1 MSGPSPYAFL
11 VGDKVFYDPHPGAQ
25 LEFVQRVAKRV
36 MTGEGP
42 SKFFLRGNRGGGK
55 SLTVRRGVCHAL
67 ALAIPGLKY
76 VVVRRNMPDLR
87 QNHLIYLGAEMRQL
101 GGEWH
106 ETFGI
111 AKYANGS
118 MGFYRQCEDE
128 KDVEKVVGAEAAILF
143 VDEAPQIK
151 WEHQRTMAPSL
162 RVARDASGAQP
173 YWTVEIYSGNP
184 MGESIEEM
192 DRYFVDQEVDPY
204 DDPEYVPEDW
214 CHVPM
219 HRADNPSLDE
229 REYLKQFA
237 GVPAHFRAAWNPG
250 G

>member
-1 MSGPSPYAFL
+1 M
-11 VGDKVFYDPHPGAQ
+11 
-25 LEFVQRVAKRV
+25 EFVQRVAKRV

-118 MGFYRQCEDE
+118 MGFYRQCEDFS
-128 KDVEKVVGAEAAILF
+128 DVEKIVGAEAGVLF
-143 VDEAPQIK
+143 VDEAPQIP
-151 WEHQRTMAPSL
+151 WDNLTLMFPSL
-162 RVARDASGAQP
+162 RVAKDADGKQP
-173 YWTVEIYSGNP
+173 WWVIAILGGNP
-184 MGESIEEM
+184 TGEIG
-192 DRYFVDQEVDPY
+192 RA
-204 DDPEYVPEDW
+204 
-214 CHVPM
+214 HV
-219 HRADNPSLDE
+219 
-229 REYLKQFA
+229 
-237 GVPAHFRAAWNPG
+237 
-250 G
+250 